1 MAGIRARRL
10 VKFRNEDRFA
20 YVEQRKGSGN
30 KDGGGNNSGVKWSSC
45 NQSVSQVDFS
55 PIFAVGSGKGGW
67 SPVMW
72 LFLLPGL
79 AIAGISIGISTP
91 AISAGG
97 ATFGLISVISA
108 VEAALA
114 TLGLTL
120 AALTGM
126 RSLALLDQ
134 LGNAI
139 AAFLPPGSRV
149 QFIEYTKPCS
159 EEDYEGD

>member
-1 MAGIRARRL
+1 MPSMRARRL

-20 YVEQRKGSGN
+20 YVEQRKPSGAAES
-30 KDGGGNNSGVKWSSC
+30 GGGVKWSSC

-79 AIAGISIGISTP
+79 AIAGLAIGISTP
-91 AISAGG
+91 SITAGG
-97 ATFGLISVISA
+97 ASFGLIATISA

-114 TLGLTL
+114 SLGLTL
-120 AALTGM
+120 ASLAGI
-126 RSLALLDQ
+126 RSLALLNQ
-134 LGNAI
+134 IGNAI
-139 AAFLPPGSRV
+139 AAFLPAGSRV
-149 QFIEYTKPCS
+149 QFVEYTKPCN